1 MNARKINGEKWDSRI
16 ESLMDEIDTL
26 EGKARLEKIRSL
38 NNMIVLDE
46 MGYIIKVYSY
56 PAPVELP
63 TMEMEKKE
71 KKHSIPWRPVL
82 GN

>member
-1 MNARKINGEKWDSRI
+1 
-16 ESLMDEIDTL
+16 
-26 EGKARLEKIRSL
+26 
-38 NNMIVLDE
+38 
-46 MGYIIKVYSY
+46 MGYIIKIYSY

-63 TMEMEKKE
+63 TMKMEKKE